1 MAGKH
6 VHSDGLAAAYIIV
19 VALVGFNLIRLGSA
33 YLVTKGGLPAKIG
46 ATTGA
51 LVHFSA

>member
-6 VHSDGLAAAYIIV
+6 VHSDALMACYIV
-19 VALVGFNLIRLGSA
+19 VVAVVGFNAIRLGSA

-51 LVHFSA
+51 LVHFSS